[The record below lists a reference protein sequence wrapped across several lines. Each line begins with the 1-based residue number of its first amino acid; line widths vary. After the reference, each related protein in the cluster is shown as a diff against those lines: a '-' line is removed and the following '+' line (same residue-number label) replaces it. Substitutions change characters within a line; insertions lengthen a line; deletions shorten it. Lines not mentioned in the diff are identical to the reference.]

1 MDAKRSKV
9 VAGALCASPCVLRG
23 KLSLCFLLRDRGAS
37 DEPRDHPAAAGCR
50 ESCIEETASMQNA
63 EPIGAPERGLANMR
77 ANGPHWVDS
86 GPSSAGART
95 GSKAPL
101 PAVRGTA

>member
-1 MDAKRSKV
+1 
-9 VAGALCASPCVLRG
+9 
-23 KLSLCFLLRDRGAS
+23 
-37 DEPRDHPAAAGCR
+37 
-50 ESCIEETASMQNA
+50 MQNA

-101 PAVRGTA
+101 PAVRGTAM